1 MEATQC
7 ILQLHKPIMEVCHVS
22 FYLPRGKVRG
32 FTYKNS
38 ATRHKSADCF
48 DKCYQVREEAVESK
62 RRPCENVET
71 VLRQTTTQDILGQ
84 LYKLTAAKERLL
96 ANLLCSHRGLESKMG
111 NQDGRL
117 LDQQAQGDQ
126 PSAFY
131 DVHESFSASTE
142 RKNVTTK
149 GKKSKFGRRRE
160 SLEDFLNKKIKRKS
174 HGNLEPPESLVG
186 RDAKAAKDRAPPAR
200 LSVRSSSGSAAR
212 PGPHLAGNEDGG
224 TPCAAVTEPAT
235 TATPRLHSWGT
246 LESDTELCSSLSEYD
261 NDVFSDCMNLM
272 HPGESLL
279 GEVEGAFKGMQ
290 IPGHSSFLEN
300 AFQESFEA
308 LVKSATDESWQGYE
322 YREHS
327 YNGHSAASVVAR
339 ARDLTPCMQRVE
351 RSGPVVEQDT
361 ARDPGGESV
370 TPVFQTVQHDFVA
383 RAEVLSLHQPERQED
398 KMKDPDTE
406 GSLPVVV
413 NKKLLKVIQSDSVD
427 EAGEWRGLQA
437 EGSRDRGGSTVHEA
451 GRPFLL
457 SLPLTSALGVS
468 QARPQE
474 QLQPRPVSP
483 SLATVSNVFQTSYPA
498 SNTLQQMSPAA
509 SPHASRLPSPQ
520 LHHRIL
526 PLPAEAGE
534 EPGPRGHVERKAS
547 TASSSSPSTSDSQPH
562 LRGAGPEGLSSADSG
577 IGTCAGP
584 ENWREAGQPTLPPS
598 GESRARRPLAF

>member
-32 FTYKNS
+32 FTYRNS
-38 ATRHKSADCF
+38 ATRHKPADCF
-48 DKCYQVREEAVESK
+48 DKCYQVREEVAKS
-62 RRPCENVET
+62 RCQPFENVEA

-96 ANLLCSHRGLESKMG
+96 ANLLCSHRGLESRMG

-117 LDQQAQGDQ
+117 QDQQALGDQ
-126 PSAFY
+126 ASAFH

-142 RKNVTTK
+142 RKNATTK
-149 GKKSKFGRRRE
+149 GKKSKFVRRRE

-174 HGNLEPPESLVG
+174 HGNLEPPESFVG
-186 RDAKAAKDRAPPAR
+186 RDGKFAKDHAPPTR

-212 PGPHLAGNEDGG
+212 PGPHLAGNEEGG
-224 TPCAAVTEPAT
+224 IPCAAVTEPAT
-235 TATPRLHSWGT
+235 MATPRLQSWGT
-246 LESDTELCSSLSEYD
+246 LESDTDLCSSLSEYD
-261 NDVFSDCMNLM
+261 NDVFADCVNLM

-290 IPGHSSFLEN
+290 IPGDSSFLEN

-327 YNGHSAASVVAR
+327 YNGHSAATVVAR

-351 RSGPVVEQDT
+351 RSCPVVDQDT
-361 ARDPGGESV
+361 AREPGGESV
-370 TPVFQTVQHDFVA
+370 TPVFQSVQHDFVA
-383 RAEVLSLHQPERQED
+383 RAEVLGVHQSQRQED
-398 KMKDPDTE
+398 KMKDPDAE
-406 GSLPVVV
+406 GALGSLPVVV

-427 EAGEWRGLQA
+427 EAAEWRGLQS
-437 EGSRDRGGSTVHEA
+437 EGSTAVQEA

-457 SLPLTSALGVS
+457 NLPLNSALGVS
-468 QARPQE
+468 QAGQQARPEDQ
-474 QLQPRPVSP
+474 QQQGPVSP
-483 SLATVSNVFQTSYPA
+483 SLVAASNVFHTSYPA
-498 SNTLQQMSPAA
+498 SNTLQQMSPL
-509 SPHASRLPSPQ
+509 SSRLPSPQ

-526 PLPAEAGE
+526 PLPRGRSEEEEE
-534 EPGPRGHVERKAS
+534 EPGLRGHVEKEAS
-547 TASSSSPSTSDSQPH
+547 TGSSSSPSTSDSQPH
-562 LRGAGPEGLSSADSG
+562 LRGLSSADSG
-577 IGTCAGP
+577 IGTCAG
-584 ENWREAGQPTLPPS
+584 QPTLPPS
-598 GESRARRPLAF
+598 GESGALRLLAL